1 MRLSHKILF
10 LMTIVGLSPLLIV
23 GVISFTRVENSI
35 SQTTR
40 EVLTQLALSSGKEI
54 AREVNEAYRN
64 VLLLAQNPVVRSRTA
79 HDAQKEKELATTQQF
94 HRIFKDISLLNLQGD
109 VVASAK
115 YSFRGTWK
123 ASRWFQ
129 AARKGKTVFSD
140 VHAVLYPYGVTLTVA
155 TPVQDAAG
163 KITGVLVGQIEM
175 SRIWRIT
182 RQFSLGKSG
191 QEFIIDRH
199 GIVVSA
205 PRDNQILEPMQ
216 PKVLRTAALNQ
227 SGIVEYERNG
237 IRQVAVHVPISEL
250 VAGRKLDW
258 IVIIAAPRQQIY
270 LPLFRVRR
278 SLLIASLAA
287 FTTILILSLLF
298 SRRLCWRI
306 EKLARAARALGKGH
320 FSQKFANLGSDEIG
334 QLGKALDTAGKQLE
348 TSRKQEK
355 AAKIALEQANRT
367 LEKRVRERTIELTHA
382 KETAEAANRA
392 KSDFLANMSHE
403 LRTPLNHIIGFTE
416 LVIDQSFGPLNETQ
430 SDYLQDAL
438 ESSRHLLSLINDIL
452 DLAKVEAGKQE
463 LELSEIDLRTLLE
476 NSLTMIREKTL
487 KHGIVLETDF
497 DGIPDTIRADERKL
511 KQILYNLLSNAAKFT
526 PDDGKIRLGARR
538 LPDADAGP
546 ADAASSEMVEIT
558 VADTGIG
565 IDSKDLERIFDPFEQ
580 VESGTAR
587 EYQGSGLGLAL
598 ARRLVELHGG
608 AIRARVRK
616 GGQGATFHFTVP
628 LKAEAGA

>member
-10 LMTIVGLSPLLIV
+10 LMAIVGLSPLLIV

-35 SQTTR
+35 SRTTR
-40 EVLTQLALSSGKEI
+40 EMLTQLALSSGKEI
-54 AREVNEAYRN
+54 AREVNEAYHN
-64 VLLLAQNPVVRSRTA
+64 VLLLAQNPLIRSPAA

-94 HRIFKDISLLNLQGD
+94 HRIFKDISLLNPEGG

-115 YSFRGTWK
+115 YSFRGAWK
-123 ASRWFQ
+123 TTCWFQ
-129 AARKGKTVFSD
+129 SARKGKTVFSD
-140 VHAVLYPYGVTLTVA
+140 VHAVLYPYGTTMTVA

-175 SRIWRIT
+175 RRIWRIT

-216 PKVLRTAALNQ
+216 PEALRTAALGQ
-227 SGIVEYERNG
+227 SGIVEYEQSG
-237 IRQVAVHVPISEL
+237 IRQIAAHVPISEL
-250 VAGRKLDW
+250 VAGRNLDW
-258 IVIIAAPRQQIY
+258 IVILTAPRQQIY
-270 LPLFRVRR
+270 QPLFRVRR
-278 SLLIASLAA
+278 SLLVASAAALA
-287 FTTILILSLLF
+287 TILALSLVL
-298 SRRLCWRI
+298 SRRLCRRI
-306 EKLARAARALGKGH
+306 ETLSRAAQALGEGR
-320 FSQKFANLGSDEIG
+320 FSQQILNQGNDEIG
-334 QLGKALDTAGKQLE
+334 RLGKALDTAGRQLE
-348 TSRKQEK
+348 ASRKQEQ
-355 AAKIALEQANRT
+355 AAKTALEQANRT
-367 LEKRVRERTIELTHA
+367 LEERVRERTMELARA
-382 KETAEAANRA
+382 KDAAEAANRA

-452 DLAKVEAGKQE
+452 DLSKIEAGRQE
-463 LELSEIDLRTLLE
+463 LELSQIDLRTLLQ

-526 PDDGKIRLGARR
+526 PDGGKIRLAARR
-538 LPDADAGP
+538 VAHAGK
-546 ADAASSEMVEIT
+546 DAAAVEIAVT
-558 VADTGIG
+558 DTGIG
-565 IDSKDLERIFDPFEQ
+565 ITPEDLARVFDPFEQ
-580 VESGTAR
+580 VENGTAR
-587 EYQGSGLGLAL
+587 QYQGTGLGLAL
-598 ARRLVELHGG
+598 TRQLVELHGG
-608 AIRARVRK
+608 RIRAQRRGK
-616 GGQGATFHFTVP
+616 NHGAAFLFTLPIGCTPGGG
-628 LKAEAGA
+628 